1 MKFAN
6 MPADKLSLA
15 EVARMARIIVDDVR
29 YYTDESGYVARAL
42 LALLPVVEAA
52 QAWRNE
58 STDAT
63 EPLTRLQT
71 GEAASIKCAVEQ
83 AVNSVRS

>member
-1 MKFAN
+1 

-15 EVARMARIIVDDVR
+15 EVARLAKRFVRIHRSNQSMTEAV
-29 YYTDESGYVARAL
+29 YLNRAL

-63 EPLTRLQT
+63 EPLTRLQR
-71 GEAASIKCAVEQ
+71 GIVDSLAALDKEFP
-83 AVNSVRS
+83 NE

>member
-15 EVARMARIIVDDVR
+15 EVARLAERFGRIQRSNQSMTEAVYR
-29 YYTDESGYVARAL
+29 NRAL

-63 EPLTRLQT
+63 EPLTRLQR
-71 GEAASIKCAVEQ
+71 GIVDSLAALDKEFP
-83 AVNSVRS
+83 NE